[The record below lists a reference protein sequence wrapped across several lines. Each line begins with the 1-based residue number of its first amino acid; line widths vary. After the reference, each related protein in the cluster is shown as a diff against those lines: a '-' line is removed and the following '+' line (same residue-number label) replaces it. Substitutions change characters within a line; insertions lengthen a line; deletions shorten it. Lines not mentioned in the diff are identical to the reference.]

1 MDSQKKLTLAWTVAG
16 ILAVLLVI
24 SLFFL
29 MNQPKDLDTVLQE
42 GKEDVT
48 AQRDQ
53 VAEACNGSD
62 AQSKARCQDELQELA
77 DILRDFSKDI
87 DKATSTAAQN
97 AQ

>member
-1 MDSQKKLTLAWTVAG
+1 MDSKKKLTLAWTVAG
-16 ILAVLLVI
+16 ILAVLLAI
-24 SLFFL
+24 ALFFL

-48 AQRDQ
+48 AQRDR
-53 VAEACNGSD
+53 VAEACNGDD
-62 AQSKARCQDELQELA
+62 AKSQAKCQDELQELS

-87 DKATSTAAQN
+87 DKATSTAAEK